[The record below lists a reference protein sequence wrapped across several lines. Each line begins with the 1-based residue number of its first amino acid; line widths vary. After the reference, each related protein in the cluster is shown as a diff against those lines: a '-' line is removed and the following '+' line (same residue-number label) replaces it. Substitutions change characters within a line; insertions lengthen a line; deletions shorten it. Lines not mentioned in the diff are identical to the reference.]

1 MKKIFSLLVLSLAA
15 ALHLGAQEI
24 DHLNCFAVLAG
35 KNATKDGSVML
46 AHNEDDSGEQMIN
59 IYNVPRN
66 PAKGT
71 SKYLWIEF
79 PGMEVADAFLNE
91 HGVAVASDGCN
102 SKEDREDYTD
112 GGVLYEVRT
121 LIGQKARSA
130 RHAVKIAGELVEQ
143 RGYRGSGRTYVI
155 ADCNEGW
162 VFAVVRGRHWVAQR
176 IPDDKV
182 MTIPNYYCIGE
193 IDLSDTANF
202 LGTPD
207 IIDYAVER
215 GWYNPEKDGKFL
227 FKKVYSRPDMYSYD
241 RNYVRHMSALNH
253 LTGETYSTDP
263 DTYPFAVKPD
273 RLLEVKDMMQILR
286 SHGENV
292 EQKINHRNKPLHPAC
307 ICTDVTINASVF
319 QLRSWLPVEIG
330 AMVWTTGAS
339 PCAEAF
345 IPWYSGM
352 TISPEGFAR
361 FEDPQEAI
369 AKHMSDS
376 KEKRKNYP
384 DAAAWKFTDRWHSIC
399 EDWEGKIVEVQ
410 KVNGAFQQK
419 LFSGQDKFEKSL
431 RKYYSRKTMQVTD
444 PAGLQEALN
453 NYTADIYKEYF
464 KLF

>member
-1 MKKIFSLLVLSLAA
+1 M
-15 ALHLGAQEI
+15 
-24 DHLNCFAVLAG
+24 
-35 KNATKDGSVML
+35 
-46 AHNEDDSGEQMIN
+46 
-59 IYNVPRN
+59 
-66 PAKGT
+66 
-71 SKYLWIEF
+71 
-79 PGMEVADAFLNE
+79 
-91 HGVAVASDGCN
+91 
-102 SKEDREDYTD
+102 
-112 GGVLYEVRT
+112 
-121 LIGQKARSA
+121 
-130 RHAVKIAGELVEQ
+130 KIAGELVEQ

-319 QLRSWLPVEIG
+319 QLRSWLPVEIK
-330 AMVWTTGAS
+330 T
-339 PCAEAF
+339 
-345 IPWYSGM
+345 
-352 TISPEGFAR
+352 
-361 FEDPQEAI
+361 
-369 AKHMSDS
+369 S
-376 KEKRKNYP
+376 KEVENLVIKR
-384 DAAAWKFTDRWHSIC
+384 
-399 EDWEGKIVEVQ
+399 
-410 KVNGAFQQK
+410 
-419 LFSGQDKFEKSL
+419 L
-431 RKYYSRKTMQVTD
+431 
-444 PAGLQEALN
+444 
-453 NYTADIYKEYF
+453 
-464 KLF
+464 